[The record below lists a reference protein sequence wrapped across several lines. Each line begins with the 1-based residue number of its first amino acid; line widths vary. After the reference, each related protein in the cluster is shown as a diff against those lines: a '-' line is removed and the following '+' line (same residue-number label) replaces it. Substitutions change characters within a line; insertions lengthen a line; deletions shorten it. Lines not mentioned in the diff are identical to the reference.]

1 MRYRVVVT
9 SPLGDEDAHEFYTL
23 STAMKRAEELVKL
36 GSLVSIEQRTG
47 EAVLCDT

>member
-1 MRYRVVVT
+1 MRYRVVVR

-23 STAMKRAEELVKL
+23 QTAMARAEELVRL
-36 GSLVSIEQRTG
+36 GALVSIKQTTG